1 MLTKLI
7 KHEFKATSRILLPLY
22 LVLAVFTIINRL
34 NFNFDQL
41 QESFPLLHGLIL
53 SGYVLSLIAMFV
65 VTFVILI
72 IRFYKNLTSE
82 EGYLMFT
89 LPVTPRQLI
98 NSKLLVAS
106 VWTVLSFIAVIVS
119 LFFLVIF
126 PGEMHEFLRVI
137 KDVRENLTE
146 SFGSYGILF
155 IIEIII
161 VVILSILNDLL
172 KIYLSIAIGQL
183 INGHKLIGSI
193 GAYIG
198 INIVI
203 QIITTILLTIAGF
216 AYQTYAN
223 PMDIPRSFFPI
234 MILLLLLLNI
244 VYYEV
249 TNYLFKNKLNLE

>member
-1 MLTKLI
+1 
-7 KHEFKATSRILLPLY
+7 
-22 LVLAVFTIINRL
+22 
-34 NFNFDQL
+34 
-41 QESFPLLHGLIL
+41 
-53 SGYVLSLIAMFV
+53 
-65 VTFVILI
+65 
-72 IRFYKNLTSE
+72 
-82 EGYLMFT
+82 MFT

-216 AYQTYAN
+216 AYQTHAN